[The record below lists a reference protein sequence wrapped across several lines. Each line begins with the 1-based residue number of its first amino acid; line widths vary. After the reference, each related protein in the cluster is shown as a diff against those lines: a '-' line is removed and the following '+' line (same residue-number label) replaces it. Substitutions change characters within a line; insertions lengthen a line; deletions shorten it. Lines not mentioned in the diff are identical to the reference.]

1 MRLTVKQ
8 NESTINEFEFQQGPI
23 YIGRHANSQIYLGH
37 RAVSRQHA
45 VIFQDKNGKWIAE
58 DLDSTNKTYLN
69 DQTIHKSEI
78 KTGDVIKIVDFSIEV
93 NIGPKEK
100 KSKAIDLED
109 TLTKTVFNLEETL
122 TAPHDIVVRKPDA
135 GGAPAM
141 RLPAQRLKDFSRA
154 TESISK
160 VHNSDELL
168 LKLLD
173 IVLDQFGANR
183 VWCALRNQP
192 TGPMTSH
199 SGRQRSGR
207 AVDLAEIKLAE
218 KITQVVEKTQYM
230 MLPRVSAQM
239 EAQEQISSA
248 MIAPIMRQ
256 TDCFG
261 VIYIDNAGAQKNYTL
276 SDLDYLM
283 LITIHTATVL
293 EKL

>member
-1 MRLTVKQ
+1 
-8 NESTINEFEFQQGPI
+8 
-23 YIGRHANSQIYLGH
+23 
-37 RAVSRQHA
+37 
-45 VIFQDKNGKWIAE
+45 
-58 DLDSTNKTYLN
+58 
-69 DQTIHKSEI
+69 
-78 KTGDVIKIVDFSIEV
+78 
-93 NIGPKEK
+93 
-100 KSKAIDLED
+100 
-109 TLTKTVFNLEETL
+109 
-122 TAPHDIVVRKPDA
+122 
-135 GGAPAM
+135 M

-154 TESISK
+154 TEIISK

-192 TGPMTSH
+192 TGPMISH
-199 SGRQRSGR
+199 AGRQRSGR
-207 AVDLAEIKLAE
+207 AVDLGEIKLAD
-218 KITQVVEKTQYM
+218 KISQVVEKTQYM

-261 VIYIDNAGAQKNYTL
+261 VIYIDNTGAQKNYTL

-283 LITIHTATVL
+283 LVTIHTATVL
-293 EKL
+293 GKL

>member
-1 MRLTVKQ
+1 
-8 NESTINEFEFQQGPI
+8 
-23 YIGRHANSQIYLGH
+23 
-37 RAVSRQHA
+37 
-45 VIFQDKNGKWIAE
+45 
-58 DLDSTNKTYLN
+58 
-69 DQTIHKSEI
+69 
-78 KTGDVIKIVDFSIEV
+78 
-93 NIGPKEK
+93 
-100 KSKAIDLED
+100 
-109 TLTKTVFNLEETL
+109 
-122 TAPHDIVVRKPDA
+122 
-135 GGAPAM
+135 M

-207 AVDLAEIKLAE
+207 AVDLGEIKLAE
-218 KITQVVEKTQYM
+218 KITQAVEKTQYM

-261 VIYIDNAGAQKNYTL
+261 VIYIDNAGDQKNYTL